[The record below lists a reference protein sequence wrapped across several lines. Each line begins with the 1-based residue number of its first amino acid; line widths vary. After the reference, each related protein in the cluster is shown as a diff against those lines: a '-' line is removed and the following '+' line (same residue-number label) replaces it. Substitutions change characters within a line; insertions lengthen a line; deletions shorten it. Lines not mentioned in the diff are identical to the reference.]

1 MKIMSINAGSSSLK
15 FSLFNMDTKEVLLSG
30 LFERIGI
37 EGSCYTLEYGEY
49 KIKNEALMET
59 HLDAVK
65 ILMDKLL
72 ELKIVNSLEEIDGI
86 GHRIVHGGAIYKES
100 VVVTDKV
107 LDDIIALS
115 DLAPLHNPAHAMCI
129 KAFREVLPNTP
140 MVVVFDTAF
149 HQTIEKDRFLYPV
162 PYNWYTD
169 YQVRKYGAHG
179 TSHRY
184 VAKKLQ
190 EELGRDDL
198 NIISCHLGNGGSITA
213 ISCGKCV
220 DTSMGFTP
228 HAGIM
233 MGTRS
238 GDIDVSMVPYVMEKE
253 GKSAGEIMNDLN
265 KKSGFLGISGL
276 SSDSRDIEDG
286 IKEGNERC
294 ILAQK
299 MFVNSVIKYIAQ
311 YYVLLGHVDVIAFT
325 AGIGEKSISTR
336 SDIIERLAPLGI
348 EIDPEE
354 NNVRGKFKKISSK
367 KSSVDIYVVP
377 TNEELMIAE
386 DTLNLIKWIG
396 R

>member
-386 DTLNLIKWIG
+386 DTLNLIK
-396 R
+396 

>member
-1 MKIMSINAGSSSLK
+1 MRDIMKIMSINAGSSSLK

-386 DTLNLIKWIG
+386 DTLNLIK
-396 R
+396 

>member
-59 HLDAVK
+59 HLDAVR

-149 HQTIEKDRFLYPV
+149 HQTIAEDRFLYPV

-265 KKSGFLGISGL
+265 KKSGFLGISGV

-325 AGIGEKSISTR
+325 AGIGENSISTR

-386 DTLNLIKWIG
+386 DTLNLIK
-396 R
+396 

>member
-238 GDIDVSMVPYVMEKE
+238 GDIDVSIVPYVMEKE
-253 GKSAGEIMNDLN
+253 GKSANEIMNDLN
-265 KKSGFLGISGL
+265 KKSGFLGISEL
-276 SSDSRDIEDG
+276 SSDSRDIENG
-286 IKEGNERC
+286 IKEGNEKC

-299 MFVNSVIKYIAQ
+299 MYINSIVKYIAQ
-311 YYVLLGHVDVIAFT
+311 YYVLLGKVDALVFT
-325 AGIGEKSISTR
+325 AGIGENSPETR
-336 SDIIERLAPLGI
+336 LAVVEALAPLGI
-348 EIDPEE
+348 KIDALK
-354 NNVRGKFKKISSK
+354 NNVRGKFTQVNADDSTCE
-367 KSSVDIYVVP
+367 IYVLP
-377 TNEELMIAE
+377 TNEELMIAK
-386 DTLNLIKWIG
+386 DTLDIIN

>member
-325 AGIGEKSISTR
+325 TGIGEKSISTR

-386 DTLNLIKWIG
+386 DTLNLIK
-396 R
+396 

>member
-149 HQTIEKDRFLYPV
+149 HQTIAEDRFLYPV

-265 KKSGFLGISGL
+265 KKSGFLGISGV

-325 AGIGEKSISTR
+325 AGIGENSISTR

-348 EIDPEE
+348 ELDPEE

-386 DTLNLIKWIG
+386 DTLNLIK
-396 R
+396 

>member
-129 KAFREVLPNTP
+129 KAFREVLPDTP

-149 HQTIEKDRFLYPV
+149 HQTISEDRFLYPV

-265 KKSGFLGISGL
+265 KKSGFLGISGV

-367 KSSVDIYVVP
+367 NSSVDIYVVP

-386 DTLNLIKWIG
+386 DTLNLIK
-396 R
+396 

>member
-149 HQTIEKDRFLYPV
+149 HQTIAEDRFLYPV

-325 AGIGEKSISTR
+325 AGIGENSISTR

-386 DTLNLIKWIG
+386 DTLNLIK
-396 R
+396 

>member
-129 KAFREVLPNTP
+129 KAFREVLPDTP

-149 HQTIEKDRFLYPV
+149 HQTISEDRFLYPV

-265 KKSGFLGISGL
+265 KKSGFLGISGV

-386 DTLNLIKWIG
+386 DTLNLIK
-396 R
+396 

>member
-149 HQTIEKDRFLYPV
+149 HQTIAEDRFLYPV

-336 SDIIERLAPLGI
+336 SDIIECLAPLGI

-386 DTLNLIKWIG
+386 DTLNLIK
-396 R
+396 

>member
-49 KIKNEALMET
+49 KIKNETLMET

-325 AGIGEKSISTR
+325 AGIGENSISTR

-386 DTLNLIKWIG
+386 DTLNLIK
-396 R
+396 

>member
-149 HQTIEKDRFLYPV
+149 HQTIAEDRFLYPV

-238 GDIDVSMVPYVMEKE
+238 GDIDVSIVPYVMEKE

-386 DTLNLIKWIG
+386 DTLNLIK
-396 R
+396 